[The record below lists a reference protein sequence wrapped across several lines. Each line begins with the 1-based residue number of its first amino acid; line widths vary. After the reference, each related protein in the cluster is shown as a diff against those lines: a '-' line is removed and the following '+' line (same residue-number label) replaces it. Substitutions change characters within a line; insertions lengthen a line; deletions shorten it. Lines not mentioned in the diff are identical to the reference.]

1 MKIHLQ
7 RHFAICINMPLKSEN
22 GQKLHIGPFCSE
34 ATTYTVTTWLKKTVI
49 MSNIEISFRRNITM
63 VKFDIGTSLMELHT
77 VQTSDPTQGTK
88 FRF

>member
-34 ATTYTVTTWLKKTVI
+34 P
-49 MSNIEISFRRNITM
+49 TM
-63 VKFDIGTSLMELHT
+63 HPSHVWYSMELFYSSMGIET
-77 VQTSDPTQGTK
+77 MPCK
-88 FRF
+88 FCGECDSATLNPLEYVKV